1 LKKNIEKIITFPKS
15 SFYWGMRILKK
26 EKRNAMFV
34 VYAFCKKV
42 DTIADSN
49 LPNKKKIKNLNKL
62 KSEINEI
69 FNNKP
74 KNNFGIILNE
84 NIKKFKLK
92 KKYFFDVIKGVEMD
106 IKNIM
111 ICPSKK
117 NFNLYC
123 YRVAGAVG
131 LISLGIFG
139 EYNKNGKSFALYLA
153 KALQITNILRDIKED
168 EEMGRI
174 YIPKEILNKYNIKKE
189 KISLMIQNK
198 MFPKACWYLSKIADH
213 NFKMAK
219 KKLKYC
225 SENKLKSAVLMMET
239 YKILLNKL
247 KKNKWENLEKK
258 IYLTNFE
265 KIYLFVK
272 GIIF

>member
-1 LKKNIEKIITFPKS
+1 
-15 SFYWGMRILKK
+15 
-26 EKRNAMFV
+26 MFT

-42 DTIADSN
+42 DTIADSKLSSN
-49 LPNKKKIKNLNKL
+49 IKVKKINNLKL
-62 KSEINEI
+62 EINKI

-74 KNNFGIILNE
+74 KNNFGIALKQ
-84 NIKKFKLK
+84 NINKYKLK
-92 KKYFFDVIKGVEMD
+92 KKYFFDIIKGVEMD

-111 ICPSKK
+111 VCPT
-117 NFNLYC
+117 NRIFNLYC

-131 LISLGIFG
+131 LISLSIFG

-153 KALQITNILRDIKED
+153 KALQITNILRDINED
-168 EEMGRI
+168 KQMGRI
-174 YIPKEILNKYNIKKE
+174 YIPKEILKKNNIKKE
-189 KISLMIQNK
+189 RISLIIKNK
-198 MFPKACWYLSKIADH
+198 MFPKACWDLSKIADL

-225 SENKLKSAVLMMET
+225 SKSNLKSALLMMET
-239 YKILLNKL
+239 YEILLKKL

-258 IYLTNFE
+258 IRLTKFE
-265 KIYLFVK
+265 KIFLFIK